1 MVPGTHARI
10 VADALTAA
18 VAVGAGLASFL
29 SPCVLPVVPGIL
41 AVVAGDAE
49 TDRRQRLATTGA
61 FVAGFGAAFVV
72 AGLLIGAAGTLA
84 IAHGLTPW
92 IERIGG
98 ATIIVFGLHTIGL
111 LELPGLGR
119 RVGGPDASDADGSL
133 GAAVGLGAAFGVG
146 WSPCVGPML
155 ASILVLA
162 GTQGG
167 LVDGALLLAAYAGG
181 LGVPF
186 LALGWTADR
195 GTAFVE
201 RHARAARAFEVVGG
215 VVLIVLGIF
224 VFTGSLARLTSY
236 VI

>member
-1 MVPGTHARI
+1 MPDPV
-10 VADALTAA
+10 VAA
-18 VAVGAGLASFL
+18 VALGAGVASFL

-41 AVVAGDAE
+41 AVVAGDARA
-49 TDRRQRLATTGA
+49 DRRRRMLTTGA
-61 FVAGFGAAFVV
+61 FVAGFGVAFVV

-84 IAHGLTPW
+84 IAHGLAPW
-92 IERIGG
+92 IQRIGG
-98 ATIIVFGLHTIGL
+98 AAIIVFGLHTIGL
-111 LELPGLGR
+111 LELPRIGAGGLR
-119 RVGGPDASDADGSL
+119 PDPDADGSL
-133 GAAVGLGAAFGVG
+133 LAATGLGAAFGVG
-146 WSPCVGPML
+146 WSPCVGPVL

-167 LVDGALLLAAYAGG
+167 IVDGALLLGAYAGG

-201 RHARAARAFEVVGG
+201 RHAEAARWFEIVGG
-215 VVLIVLGIF
+215 VVLVVLGIF

>member
-1 MVPGTHARI
+1 MPDPVM
-10 VADALTAA
+10 AA

-49 TDRRQRLATTGA
+49 AGRRQRMVTTGA

-84 IAHGLTPW
+84 IAHGLAPW
-92 IERIGG
+92 IQRIGG
-98 ATIIVFGLHTIGL
+98 AIIIVFGLHTIGL
-111 LELPGLGR
+111 LEIPRLGR
-119 RVGGPDASDADGSL
+119 GGLEPDPDAGGSVV
-133 GAAVGLGAAFGVG
+133 AAVGLGAAFGIG
-146 WSPCVGPML
+146 WSPCVGPVL
-155 ASILVLA
+155 ASILVVA

-167 LVDGALLLAAYAGG
+167 IVDGALLLAVYAAG

-201 RHARAARAFEVVGG
+201 RHATAARWFERVGG
-215 VVLIVLGIF
+215 AVLIVLGIF